1 MDPGYLPRG
10 VPGEKVM
17 VNDKTSPPRPLMYK
31 TAQINGVPTRLKWCV
46 TCEIYRLPRCSHCS
60 ICKHCIDTF
69 DHHCPWV
76 NNCIGRRNYRF
87 FFLFLLSLTLHMIMT
102 FTVSLLFVLERQQN
116 LLTTEGIIANVLLIL
131 VGLIFIPVVGLTGF
145 HIYLV
150 FNGLTTNEQV
160 TAKYGD
166 NHSPFDRGPCFNC
179 NFICCRPLGP
189 ILIRKPVTGAAMQLS
204 LQAKYRQK
212 LKRSN
217 KDSHSVDVNGANSLS
232 VNSRRTQQ
240 TQHTMIMSELAS
252 RLEKDTDR
260 SQNDIL
266 LRLNA
271 DKSNSNSHNL
281 PLNDKREE
289 SQYPGVMYQGG
300 GTGYSYRSPSDQS
313 ASSKVNPG
321 EATGRV
327 FSCKHLSDENR
338 MQLDYNPYNPPVVPP
353 HISSSSSS
361 NAQSVPKARQPP
373 LVIPKATGISNPIS
387 LSSHLKS
394 TYDDS
399 PRIDAQSNQRRRIGP
414 QPQQLPSSTYSSGSR
429 TVLPRF
435 PVRNASN
442 INQAMLIGSGSG
454 SSGVSR
460 TPAKESV
467 TKRPGQHYTPGY
479 QQHRYAQRGNNPPNA
494 ANIISSEEA
503 ADGTFEISV

>member
-1 MDPGYLPRG
+1 
-10 VPGEKVM
+10 
-17 VNDKTSPPRPLMYK
+17 
-31 TAQINGVPTRLKWCV
+31 
-46 TCEIYRLPRCSHCS
+46 
-60 ICKHCIDTF
+60 
-69 DHHCPWV
+69 
-76 NNCIGRRNYRF
+76 
-87 FFLFLLSLTLHMIMT
+87 
-102 FTVSLLFVLERQQN
+102 
-116 LLTTEGIIANVLLIL
+116 
-131 VGLIFIPVVGLTGF
+131 
-145 HIYLV
+145 
-150 FNGLTTNEQV
+150 
-160 TAKYGD
+160 
-166 NHSPFDRGPCFNC
+166 
-179 NFICCRPLGP
+179 
-189 ILIRKPVTGAAMQLS
+189 
-204 LQAKYRQK
+204 
-212 LKRSN
+212 
-217 KDSHSVDVNGANSLS
+217 
-232 VNSRRTQQ
+232 
-240 TQHTMIMSELAS
+240 MSELAS

-260 SQNDIL
+260 SQNDML

-281 PLNDKREE
+281 PPNDKREE

-313 ASSKVNPG
+313 ASAKVNPG
-321 EATGRV
+321 EAMGRV

-399 PRIDAQSNQRRRIGP
+399 PRIDAQSNQRRRIAP
-414 QPQQLPSSTYSSGSR
+414 QPQQLPSSNYSGGSR

-442 INQAMLIGSGSG
+442 INQAMLIGSGGG
-454 SSGVSR
+454 SSGASR

-467 TKRPGQHYTPGY
+467 SKRPGQHYTPGY